1 MKDNLIKYKS
11 LSCDKDYSNKIH
23 EELKRRLKNKISNN
37 DINKFI
43 LLLRKGIYPYEY
55 MNDWEKFNNESTLPE

>member
-11 LSCDKDYSNKIH
+11 LSCDTDYSNKIH
-23 EELKRRLKNKISNN
+23 EELKKRLKNKISNN